1 LNMIVERTDKEIVFK
16 IPADT
21 DIKELQRIFDFL
33 KYREATQDSQATEE
47 IANKLADES
56 KANWWKENKHRFIK

>member
-1 LNMIVERTDKEIVFK
+1 MIVERTEKEIEFK
-16 IPADT
+16 IPANT
-21 DIKELQRIFDFL
+21 DIKELQRILDFL

-56 KANWWKENKHRFIK
+56 KANWWKENKHIFSK